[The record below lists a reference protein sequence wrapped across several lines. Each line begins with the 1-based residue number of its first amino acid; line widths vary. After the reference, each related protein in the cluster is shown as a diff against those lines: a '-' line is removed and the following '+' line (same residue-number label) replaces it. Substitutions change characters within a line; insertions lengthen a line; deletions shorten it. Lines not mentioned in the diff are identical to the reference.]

1 MTRPLRIQYEE
12 ALYHIT
18 SRGNEQADIFL
29 DDQDREYFLLL
40 LAQVVERYDWL
51 VYAFC
56 LMANHYH
63 LLVKTINANL
73 SDGMRQLNGVYAQ
86 RFNRLNERVGHL
98 FQGRFNSVIIEEESH
113 LLTTARYIVLNPLR
127 AGIVT
132 HPEDWPWSSYRA
144 MIGISQPPPFLH
156 VDLVLGFFSGE
167 KREAVRQFIVFVF
180 EGMGKEPPFSE
191 ARGGLILGKEQFAIE
206 VMKRIEEEIS
216 DEITRREKFA
226 ARPTLESIF
235 SSNTRDKGIYNA
247 IYQYG
252 YRLKEVGTY
261 LGIHYSIVSRAGK
274 REAERKIN
282 SHHWLNN
289 IPGGV
294 AKNKT

>member
-127 AGIVT
+127 A
-132 HPEDWPWSSYRA
+132 
-144 MIGISQPPPFLH
+144 
-156 VDLVLGFFSGE
+156 
-167 KREAVRQFIVFVF
+167 
-180 EGMGKEPPFSE
+180 
-191 ARGGLILGKEQFAIE
+191 
-206 VMKRIEEEIS
+206 
-216 DEITRREKFA
+216 
-226 ARPTLESIF
+226 
-235 SSNTRDKGIYNA
+235 
-247 IYQYG
+247 
-252 YRLKEVGTY
+252 
-261 LGIHYSIVSRAGK
+261 
-274 REAERKIN
+274 
-282 SHHWLNN
+282 
-289 IPGGV
+289 
-294 AKNKT
+294 